1 MQVKYLA
8 CEDTLGNN
16 PDSDYVKIQ
25 YRVQVEGKLAQNVPE
40 D

>member
-16 PDSDYVKIQ
+16 PDSDYVKI
-25 YRVQVEGKLAQNVPE
+25 YKIEYEADKRSR
-40 D
+40 